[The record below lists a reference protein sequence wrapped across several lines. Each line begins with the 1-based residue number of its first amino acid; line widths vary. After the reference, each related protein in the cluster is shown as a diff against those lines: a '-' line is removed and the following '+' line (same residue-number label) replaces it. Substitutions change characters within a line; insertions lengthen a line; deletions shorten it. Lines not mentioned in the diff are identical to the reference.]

1 MKSWEAQLVF
11 AIFFL
16 LASVCLFFFVF
27 TRGALLLRALSS
39 DSRSASSHVYPM
51 YSNMWLIKMVDFQ
64 PVIAAILLFQ
74 YDALV
79 SRIVA
84 EITRSTTTNMRVLVT
99 SCAFGDVIPR
109 VVRASVEAGA
119 RRILVTDLIPN
130 ELTHARGKLGADA
143 DRVEFA
149 LDNATSLNERD
160 GTVDINVIFFLLH
173 ELPHPMKS
181 QALHEAG
188 RVLAPGGK
196 LLLAEFHRPTAPIL
210 RTLSRMYFTVFEPLG
225 LALWNT
231 HDPVRCLEEMGGWSC
246 ERSTYLF
253 GNFQVVVATRH

>member
-1 MKSWEAQLVF
+1 MKNWEAQLVF

-16 LASVCLFFFVF
+16 LASISLFFFVF
-27 TRGALLLRALSS
+27 TRGALLLRAISTGS
-39 DSRSASSHVYPM
+39 QGESSHVYPM

-79 SRIVA
+79 SKIVA
-84 EITRSTTTNMRVLVT
+84 EIAHAAVANMRVLVT
-99 SCAFGDVIPR
+99 SCAFGNVIPR

-119 RRILVTDLIPN
+119 RRILVTDLIAN
-130 ELTHARGKLGADA
+130 ELTHAHSKLGADA
-143 DRVEFA
+143 DRVEFV
-149 LDNATSLNERD
+149 LDNATSLKEPD

-173 ELPHPMKS
+173 ELPHPMKI
-181 QALHEAG
+181 QALREAG

-196 LLLAEFHRPTAPIL
+196 LLLAEFHRPTVPIL
-210 RTLSRMYFTVFEPLG
+210 QALSWLYFTVFEPLG
-225 LALWNT
+225 LALWST
-231 HDPVRCLEEMGGWSC
+231 HDPVRCLEEMGGWTC

-253 GNFQVVVATRH
+253 GNFQVVVATKH